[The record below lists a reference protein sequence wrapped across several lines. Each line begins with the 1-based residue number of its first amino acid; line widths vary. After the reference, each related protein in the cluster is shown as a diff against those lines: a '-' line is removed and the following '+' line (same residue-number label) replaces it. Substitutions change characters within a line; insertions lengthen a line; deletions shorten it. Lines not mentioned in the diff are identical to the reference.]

1 MDLIAVL
8 LGRGIEGHDVMSVAE
23 KVLKAIDSNGG
34 SADSTVLQ
42 KIPGMGPAKAALL
55 SAALEFSRRRIKPE
69 GFKISF
75 PADVLPLIQHYAD
88 RKLEHFLCVSLN
100 GSNEVINVRVISV
113 GLINKTPVHPRE
125 VFAEAITDRASAI
138 IIAHNHP
145 SGTVEPGKED
155 LEITRQLKSAGK
167 ILGIRL
173 LDHIIFNRNGYY
185 SFLEKSEL

>member
-1 MDLIAVL
+1 
-8 LGRGIEGHDVMSVAE
+8 
-23 KVLKAIDSNGG
+23 
-34 SADSTVLQ
+34 
-42 KIPGMGPAKAALL
+42 
-55 SAALEFSRRRIKPE
+55 
-69 GFKISF
+69 
-75 PADVLPLIQHYAD
+75 
-88 RKLEHFLCVSLN
+88 
-100 GSNEVINVRVISV
+100 V